1 MHLRAGG
8 PGSADFLRGDL
19 DQPRHPHA
27 AASEAHDRAR
37 TLHPIELFNGIGYLF
52 IRGRGHARPELDEQ
66 GVEHV
71 RAALT
76 TAGSRSFV
84 DDLATQQLREAT
96 TLAEDLSLPPEL
108 VTWVG
113 EVAGSLEGGVA

>member
-1 MHLRAGG
+1 MLSLDVVDVVDRGGAGLRRPFAPGDGARVDACGQVGALDAG
-8 PGSADFLRGDL
+8 R
-19 DQPRHPHA
+19 
-27 AASEAHDRAR
+27 
-37 TLHPIELFNGIGYLF
+37 
-52 IRGRGHARPELDEQ
+52 
-66 GVEHV
+66 VEHV

-96 TLAEDLSLPPEL
+96 TLAEDLGLPPEL